1 MRIQDLAIIFI
12 IIILPISI
20 VLGAYTQMQIST
32 ISLQT
37 EYDMKLIAATSDAI
51 KAFQINTAN
60 SSTSDIA
67 NSKIRDIEASVSTFK
82 ASIKSV
88 FGMNGYSEDEMNE
101 YIPALVYTMYDGFYI
116 YSRFNNQNY
125 LYEVDENGN
134 VTNNPLDKNGENVFG
149 LKPYISYSV
158 KYNPNSDLDIVITY
172 SLDNYISIKG
182 MVKVDGEKQYWDKS
196 GYLID
201 GIKKDASGK
210 ITYNGVEIDKNVVL
224 SEDLP
229 AIGSLEKGTYKYIRY
244 NGTKYYLD
252 ERNARVIYFLNGN
265 LMEINPTSDYDK
277 YKDMIEK
284 GESLSEELPQI
295 GTLARGNYKYI
306 VYNGTKYYLDE
317 RNTRIIYFLNGNLME
332 IKPKLDENIESS
344 YKKYENMIENGESAY
359 KFYDEAN
366 KFTQSVKN
374 VLANL
379 TNKDPQDFIINSNG
393 ETIQTTVFSDETE
406 YKIFDFNSDSSK
418 PEKNIECRSSNFNQ
432 HRLAVIKNKIRTNLA
447 IAITNFNS
455 AYNIEFQMPELTEE
469 DWAKAMNNISLISFI
484 QGIDIGGKTYNGYTI
499 INNSESKEV
508 VREENIYILGN
519 DGFYHRIGDKYLLEA
534 NNIGGNSEYNS
545 NVNASGRLNL
555 DFNKQRAY
563 TEDGSTVYYY
573 PISKY
578 YASYNSIVNQNYW
591 DKDYD
596 NYNDIYAYVAT
607 KNVNLRKAFYM
618 ALGRERYGMYK
629 SN

>member
-229 AIGSLEKGTYKYIRY
+229 AIGSLEKGTYKYVRD

-379 TNKDPQDFIINSNG
+379 TNKDAQDFIINSNG